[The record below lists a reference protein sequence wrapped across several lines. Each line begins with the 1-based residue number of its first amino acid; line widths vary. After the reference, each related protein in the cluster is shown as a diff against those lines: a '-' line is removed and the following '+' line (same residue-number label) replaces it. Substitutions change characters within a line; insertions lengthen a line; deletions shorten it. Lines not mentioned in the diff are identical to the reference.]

1 MAKKKSGGAKKS
13 LSKSKP
19 RNKTA
24 ARKTKATATLKP
36 PSRKKIAGK
45 KVRSAAKKRPS
56 SQPASKE
63 TRSPERSTLAG
74 GTFSAPARRS
84 RGGIRAASG
93 GQSGDVQGLSRKQVV
108 DSESVEE
115 LLEEGQTYEAE
126 AVSGVEDALEPDQG
140 EVQTHEVLE
149 DDVPEE
155 YTDED

>member
-1 MAKKKSGGAKKS
+1 M
-13 LSKSKP
+13 
-19 RNKTA
+19 
-24 ARKTKATATLKP
+24 
-36 PSRKKIAGK
+36 
-45 KVRSAAKKRPS
+45 
-56 SQPASKE
+56 
-63 TRSPERSTLAG
+63 AG
-74 GTFSAPARRS
+74 GTFPVPARRS
-84 RGGIRAASG
+84 RSGIRAASA

-140 EVQTHEVLE
+140 EVQTREVLE